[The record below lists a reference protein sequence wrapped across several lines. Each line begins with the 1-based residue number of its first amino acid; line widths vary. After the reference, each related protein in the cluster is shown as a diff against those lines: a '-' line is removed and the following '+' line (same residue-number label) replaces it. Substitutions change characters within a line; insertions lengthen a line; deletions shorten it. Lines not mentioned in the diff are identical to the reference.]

1 MRTRRSGEIGLDV
14 KKVTPMVAQYMAIKD
29 QYPDVI
35 LMFRLGDFYEMFG
48 DDAAVAS
55 RELEIVLTSRSQGYA
70 ADVPMCG
77 FPHHAL
83 ERYVARLIAKGYRV
97 AVCDQLEDPK
107 KTKKIVKRGV
117 TRVVTPGTILEDGM
131 LDAKANNYLVAVAN
145 APDGYGI
152 AVVDIS
158 TGEFAIT
165 EVSGKNV
172 SQKLLEELGRLAPAE
187 VLLQEIDL
195 DLDEPIRRNTRAT
208 VTRYDNDSIYHK
220 SARDMLIEH
229 FNTDSLR
236 GFGAEDMQ
244 AGVDAA
250 AMILDYL
257 KQTNAAALQSVSSLS
272 TYSTSGFMVLD
283 AAARRNLELTH
294 SMSSETKGA
303 SLLSII
309 DRTKTAM
316 GGRLLRKWL
325 DQPLLDVKKINRRLD
340 SVEEFYNNVLLRE
353 ELRGLLGN
361 VQDLERLM
369 SRIVAESANARDLVA
384 LSESLKQ
391 LPAIAKVM
399 DGVQAERLKTLTSA
413 IEYLN
418 EIVQLVD
425 SAIVPDPPMLIKEG
439 GIIATGYNTELD
451 ELRDA
456 SGNGKAWIASL
467 ESDER
472 ERTGIKNLKV
482 GYNSVFG
489 YYLEVTKSNLQLV
502 PEDYIRKQTTTNAER
517 FITPGLKE
525 MEAKVL
531 GADEKAAELEY
542 SIFCQV
548 RSSVADEALKV
559 VKVARAVAE
568 LDVLSSLSEIAA
580 AKSFVKP
587 VVNDE
592 EEIRIKNGRHPVVE
606 HFIHERFVP
615 NDTFVNGDT
624 DQLLIITGPNM
635 AGKSTY
641 LRQVALITLL
651 AQMGSFVPADEAI
664 IGVVDR
670 IFTRVGAHD
679 ELASGQST
687 FMVEMNETANI
698 LNNATNKSLIV
709 LDEIGRGT
717 STYDG
722 LSIAWAVAEQINALG
737 ARTLFA
743 THYHHLNDL
752 EKQLKG
758 VKNYRIAVRE
768 EKDRI
773 VWLRKIM
780 PGGTDRSYGIEVARL
795 AGLPRDAIERAQEI
809 LKELES
815 NGNGSKAVS
824 RGAKVSAKK
833 ETLQLSLFE
842 AEKHPVIEE
851 LEKLDISVMSPI
863 EALNKL
869 YEFQKRV
876 TNGQH

>member
-1 MRTRRSGEIGLDV
+1 MDV
-14 KKVTPMVAQYMAIKD
+14 KKITPMVSQYQAIKE

-48 DDAAVAS
+48 DDAITAS

-77 FPHHAL
+77 VPFHAVD
-83 ERYVARLIAKGYRV
+83 RYVAKLISRGYRV
-97 AVCDQLEDPK
+97 AICDQLEDPK
-107 KTKKIVKRGV
+107 KAKKIVKRGV
-117 TRVVTPGTILEDGM
+117 TRVVTPGTVLEDGM
-131 LDAKANNYLVAVAN
+131 LEAKANNYLVAVSSE
-145 APDGYGI
+145 PESYGV

-165 EVSGKNV
+165 EIAGRDLSG
-172 SQKLLEELGRLAPAE
+172 KLLEELDRLAPAE
-187 VLLQEIDL
+187 VLLKEIDA
-195 DLDEPIRRNTRAT
+195 DLTDPIRRAT
-208 VTRYDNDSIYHK
+208 GATITRYENNSIYRK
-220 SARDMLIEH
+220 PPREVLKEH
-229 FNTDSLR
+229 FRTDSLR
-236 GFGAEDMQ
+236 GFGAEDMR
-244 AGVDAA
+244 AGLEAA

-257 KQTNAAALQSVSSLS
+257 KHTNAGALQSITSLS
-272 TYSTSGFMVLD
+272 TYSTSGFMILD

-294 SMSSETKGA
+294 SMSADTRGA

-309 DRTKTAM
+309 DKTRTPM
-316 GGRLLRKWL
+316 GGRLMRKWL
-325 DQPLLDVKKINRRLD
+325 DQPLLDVKRINRRLD
-340 SVEEFYNNVLLRE
+340 AVEELYNDALMRGEVRE
-353 ELRGLLGN
+353 TLGSI
-361 VQDLERLM
+361 QDLERLM
-369 SRIVAESANARDLVA
+369 SRIVSETANARDLIGLA
-384 LSESLKQ
+384 QSLKQ
-391 LPAIAKVM
+391 LPKLSQLISSVTS
-399 DGVQAERLKTLTSA
+399 ERLKTISAA
-413 IEYLN
+413 IEFLDPVV
-418 EIVQLVD
+418 ELIER
-425 SAIVPDPPMLIKEG
+425 AIEPNPPITLRDG
-439 GIIATGYNTELD
+439 GIIARGYNADLD
-451 ELRDA
+451 ALKSAATDGRD
-456 SGNGKAWIASL
+456 WIANL
-467 ESDER
+467 EAQER

-489 YYLEVTKSNLQLV
+489 YYLEVTKPNLHLV
-502 PEDYIRKQTTTNAER
+502 PDDYIRKQTTTNAER
-517 FITPGLKE
+517 FITPSLKE

-542 SIFCQV
+542 ELFCEV
-548 RSSVADEALKV
+548 RSKVADEAV
-559 VKVARAVAE
+559 RVGKVARAVAE
-568 LDVLSSLSEIAA
+568 LDALASLAEVASSNGY
-580 AKSFVKP
+580 VKP
-587 VVNDE
+587 VVNESD
-592 EEIRIKNGRHPVVE
+592 EIRIKNGRHPVVE
-606 HFIHERFVP
+606 HFLAEQFVP
-615 NDTFVNGDT
+615 NDALVNCDT

-641 LRQVALITLL
+641 LRQVALIVLL
-651 AQMGSFVPADEAI
+651 AQMGSFVPADDAV
-664 IGVVDR
+664 IGVVDH

-698 LNNATNKSLIV
+698 LNNATRSSLII

-722 LSIAWAVAEQINALG
+722 LSIAWAVAEEINRLG

-752 EKQLKG
+752 EGKLKG

-795 AGLPRDAIERAQEI
+795 AGLPPDVIDRASEI
-809 LKELES
+809 LRELES
-815 NGNGSKAVS
+815 NGAGSKAVS
-824 RGAKVSAKK
+824 KNARISAKTEK
-833 ETLQLSLFE
+833 LQMTLFE

-851 LEKLDISVMSPI
+851 LEKLDTSVMSPI

-869 YEFQKRV
+869 YELQKRV
-876 TNGQH
+876 VGR

>member
-1 MRTRRSGEIGLDV
+1 MDA
-14 KKVTPMVAQYMAIKD
+14 KKVTPMVAQYQAIKD

-48 DDAAVAS
+48 DDAVTAS

-70 ADVPMCG
+70 TDVPMCG
-77 FPHHAL
+77 VPYHAVD
-83 ERYVARLIAKGYRV
+83 RYVARLISKGYRV
-97 AVCDQLEDPK
+97 AICDQLEDPR

-131 LDAKANNYLVAVAN
+131 LNAKANNYLAAISSEL
-145 APDGYGI
+145 DSYGI

-158 TGEFAIT
+158 TGEFAVT
-165 EVSGKNV
+165 EIAGRDAST
-172 SQKLLEELGRLAPAE
+172 KLLEELGRLSPAE
-187 VLLQEIDL
+187 VLLKEIDV
-195 DLDEPIRRNTRAT
+195 DLTVPIRRTTGAT
-208 VTRYDNDSIYHK
+208 ITRYEDNSIYRK
-220 SARDMLIEH
+220 APREALKEH
-229 FNTDSLR
+229 FHTDSLR
-236 GFGAEDMQ
+236 GFGAEELSS
-244 AGVDAA
+244 GIESA

-257 KQTNAAALQSVSSLS
+257 KQTNAGALQSVTSLS

-294 SMSSETKGA
+294 SMSADTRGA

-309 DRTKTAM
+309 DKTRTAM

-340 SVEEFYNNVLLRE
+340 AIEEMFNDVLMRGEVRE
-353 ELRGLLGN
+353 ILGCI
-361 VQDLERLM
+361 QDLERVM
-369 SRIVAESANARDLVA
+369 SRIVSESANARDLVGLA
-384 LSESLKQ
+384 QSLKR
-391 LPAIAKVM
+391 LPLLCQTIAS
-399 DGVQAERLKTLTSA
+399 VQSERLKTMLAA
-413 IEYLN
+413 IEFLDPVV
-418 EIVQLVD
+418 ELVER
-425 SAIVPDPPMLIKEG
+425 AIVSDPPILLREG
-439 GIIATGYNTELD
+439 GIIAPEYNSDLD
-451 ELRDA
+451 ILRSA
-456 SGNGKAWIASL
+456 STDGKSWIANL
-467 ESDER
+467 EAEER

-489 YYLEVTKSNLQLV
+489 YYLDVTKSYLHLV
-502 PEDYIRKQTTTNAER
+502 PDDYIRKQTTANSER
-517 FITPGLKE
+517 FITPPLKE
-525 MEAKVL
+525 MESKVL
-531 GADEKAAELEY
+531 GANEKAAELEY
-542 SIFCQV
+542 QLFCEV
-548 RSSVADEALKV
+548 RSKVADEAV
-559 VKVARAVAE
+559 RVGKVARAVAE
-568 LDVLSSLSEIAA
+568 LDVLAALAEIAS
-580 AKSFVKP
+580 AKGFVKP
-587 VVNDE
+587 IVSDGD
-592 EEIRIKNGRHPVVE
+592 EIRIKNGRHPVVE
-606 HFIHERFVP
+606 HFIAEQFVP
-615 NDTFVNGDT
+615 NDALIDCDS

-641 LRQVALITLL
+641 LRQVALIVLL

-687 FMVEMNETANI
+687 FMVEMNETASI
-698 LNNATNKSLIV
+698 LNNATRSSLIV

-722 LSIAWAVAEQINALG
+722 LSIAWAVAEEINRLG
-737 ARTLFA
+737 AKTLFA

-752 EKQLKG
+752 EDKLKG

-780 PGGTDRSYGIEVARL
+780 PGGTDRSYGVEVARL
-795 AGLPRDAIERAQEI
+795 AGLPNDVIDRASEI

-815 NGNGSKAVS
+815 NGTGSKAVNKA
-824 RGAKVSAKK
+824 AKIKTK
-833 ETLQLSLFE
+833 TEMLQMTLFE
-842 AEKHPVIEE
+842 TEKHPVIEE
-851 LEKLDISVMSPI
+851 LEKLDTSVMSPI

-869 YEFQKRV
+869 YELQKKTKSV
-876 TNGQH
+876 

>member
-1 MRTRRSGEIGLDV
+1 
-14 KKVTPMVAQYMAIKD
+14 MVAQYQAIKE

-48 DDAAVAS
+48 DDAAIAS

-77 FPHHAL
+77 FPHHAV
-83 ERYVARLIAKGYRV
+83 ERYVARLISKGYRV
-97 AVCDQLEDPK
+97 AICDQLEDPK

-117 TRVVTPGTILEDGM
+117 TRVVTPGTVLEDGM
-131 LDAKANNYLVAVAN
+131 LDAKANNYLVAIASE
-145 APDGYGI
+145 PDIYGV
-152 AVVDIS
+152 AVVDVS
-158 TGEFAIT
+158 TGEFAVT
-165 EVSGKNV
+165 EINSKDA
-172 SQKLLEELGRLAPAE
+172 SHRLLEELGRLAPAE
-187 VLLQEIDL
+187 VLVKEIDA
-195 DLDEPIRRNTRAT
+195 DLSEPIRRGTSAS
-208 VTRYDNDSIYHK
+208 VTKYQDNSIYRK
-220 SARDMLIEH
+220 SAREMLTEH
-229 FNTDSLR
+229 FHTDSLR
-236 GFGAEDMQ
+236 GFGAEDMSV
-244 AGVDAA
+244 GLEAA
-250 AMILDYL
+250 AMVLDYL
-257 KQTNAAALQSVSSLS
+257 KQTNANALQSIAGMM

-294 SMSSETKGA
+294 SMSAETRGA

-309 DRTKTAM
+309 DKSRTAM

-325 DQPLLDVKKINRRLD
+325 DQPLLDVKQINRRLD
-340 SVEEFYNNVLLRE
+340 SVEEFYNDALLRGDVRE
-353 ELRGLLGN
+353 ILGG

-369 SRIVAESANARDLVA
+369 ARIVAESANARDLVGLA
-384 LSESLKQ
+384 QSIKK
-391 LPAIAKVM
+391 LPELTAVLQN
-399 DGVQAERLKTLTSA
+399 VQTERLKTLTSA
-413 IEYLN
+413 VEFLEPLVELIEKA
-418 EIVQLVD
+418 IVQ
-425 SAIVPDPPMLIKEG
+425 DPPLLVREG
-439 GIIATGYNTELD
+439 GIIAEGYNPDLD
-451 ELRDA
+451 ELRLA
-456 SGNGKAWIASL
+456 SRDGKAWIATL

-472 ERTGIKNLKV
+472 ERTGIRNLKV

-489 YYLEVTKSNLQLV
+489 YYLEVTKPNLHLV
-502 PEDYIRKQTTTNAER
+502 PEDYIRKQTTTNSER
-517 FITPGLKE
+517 FITPSLKE

-542 SIFCQV
+542 KIFCEV
-548 RSSVADEALKV
+548 RNSVADEALKV

-568 LDVLSSLSEIAA
+568 VDVLAALAEIAA
-580 AKSFVKP
+580 AKGFVKP
-587 VVNDE
+587 LVDDGDD
-592 EEIRIKNGRHPVVE
+592 IRIRNGRHPVVE
-606 HFIHERFVP
+606 HFIQERFVP
-615 NDTFVNGDT
+615 NDTVVNCDS

-651 AQMGSFVPADEAI
+651 AQMGSFVPADEAVV
-664 IGVVDR
+664 GVVDR

-687 FMVEMNETANI
+687 FMVEMNETASI
-698 LNNATNKSLIV
+698 LNNATRRSLIV

-737 ARTLFA
+737 AKTLFA
-743 THYHHLNDL
+743 THYHHLNEL

-795 AGLPRDAIERAQEI
+795 AGLPPEAIERAKEI

-815 NGNGSKAVS
+815 NGTSS
-824 RGAKVSAKK
+824 RATGKGAKVSAKR
-833 ETLQLSLFE
+833 ETLQLTLFE
-842 AEKHPVIEE
+842 GEKHPVIDEI
-851 LEKLDISVMSPI
+851 EKLDIATMSPI
-863 EALNKL
+863 EAMNKL
-869 YEFQKRV
+869 YDIQKQLERS
-876 TNGQH
+876 